1 MSRSSTQFLFTA
13 LFSFLFIKANAQQP
27 QLKVAGSDS
36 ASVVLSKMKV
46 EVKVIGNYSITTM
59 EMTFCNNTS
68 RVLEGELTFPMPDGV
83 SISRYAIDINGKM
96 REAVPVEKEKGQVV
110 FENIIRRNVDP
121 GLLEKVEGNN
131 FRTRIYPIPAKGCRT
146 VLIGYDQLL
155 TAKDTYSFGYNLPL
169 HFKKPLANFDFSIT
183 VASNYI
189 PEVGTDCNT
198 HLKFEELNKVFTA
211 AVSKEN
217 FMPDGAFSI
226 NIPKT
231 PDAAEVSMQEKNG
244 QYYFLV
250 NTFPEVKVIDK
261 KIPDRITVIWDA
273 SLSGLKRD
281 HKKETELLEGYIKI
295 KGNLVINLYQ
305 VNTQFNKINSF
316 VISNGNCD
324 ALKKALENITYDG
337 ATDFSSITYIPLA
350 DEYLVFTDGL
360 NTFGNIDNMILPQ
373 RPVYT
378 ICAAPTADYALLKYV
393 AAQTGAAFINLNELD
408 IATAQ
413 KYLTQQTLSFLGIKE
428 NGHITQLY
436 PSMPA
441 PVVDNCSIAGISNS
455 GHTSIT
461 LQFGYG
467 TTVTFEKTIELD
479 LSINRTNFVDIQKIW
494 AQKKIA
500 ELEIQYERNKEVINN
515 LGKQYGIVTRGTS
528 LIVLDAVEDYVQYEI
543 EPPAELR
550 SEYDMLIKAKQEN
563 YLTQQK
569 DALAEAVKYFVD
581 VQDWW
586 KKNYKQVYFKY
597 KEKNAKDG
605 RTFTEVNYVGASA
618 AVTTQYFS
626 TTLATTDGLSNTTSP
641 PLTPT
646 NAVPFLRIGSDQ
658 NKALAD
664 EEKADLNTY
673 GWRDALAVPVY
684 DSTGTP
690 IVSGQGSYSITINE
704 NTPDKIYLKELN
716 KAAKANKYA
725 KYLEL
730 RKDNVGDPVFY
741 FSVANEFF
749 KASDTTTG
757 YLILSN
763 IADLNLDDHE
773 LYKMLGY
780 KLKAVGAYRD
790 EINVFKK
797 VMQWRPQDPQS
808 YRDYALALEDA
819 GLYQNAL
826 DTLYFSLTKN
836 YDQQIKDLYPGIEE
850 IIVTEINNLIALHG
864 NQLNISK
871 IDERLLKQMPVDVR
885 VVLNWNMNDTDIDLW
900 VIDPNGEKCFYS
912 HKLTAI
918 GGRISNDFTRG
929 YGPEHFMLKKALKGK
944 YKVLINY
951 FGDRQQKIAGPTTVM
966 AEIFTNYS
974 RPVQQRK
981 MITLQMQKKDNGE
994 VLVGEFNFQ

>member
-1 MSRSSTQFLFTA
+1 MSRSSTQFLLTA
-13 LFSFLFIKANAQQP
+13 LFTFLFINANAQQP
-27 QLKVAGSDS
+27 QLKVAGNDS

-96 REAVPVEKEKGQVV
+96 REAVPVEKEKGQVA

-131 FRTRIYPIPAKGCRT
+131 FRTRIYPIPANGCRT

-155 TAKDTYSFGYNLPL
+155 TAQGPYSFGYNLPL
-169 HFKKPLANFDFSIT
+169 HFTKPLAHFDFAIT

-198 HLKFEELNKVFTA
+198 NLKFEELNKVFTA
-211 AVSKEN
+211 SVSKEN
-217 FMPDGAFSI
+217 FIPDGVFSI
-226 NIPKT
+226 SIPKT

-244 QYYFLV
+244 QYYFLI
-250 NTFPEVKVIDK
+250 NTFPEVKVTDK

-281 HKKETELLEGYIKI
+281 HKKEMELLESYIKT

-378 ICAAPTADYALLKYV
+378 ICAAPAADYALLKYV

-408 IATAQ
+408 VATAQ
-413 KYLTQQTLSFLGIKE
+413 KYLTQQTLSFLGIKA
-428 NGHITQLY
+428 NSNITQLY

-467 TTVTFEKTIELD
+467 TTVIFEKTIELD
-479 LSINRTNFVDIQKIW
+479 LGVNRTNFVDIQKIW

-500 ELEIQYERNKEVINN
+500 EFEIQYERNKEVINN

-550 SEYDMLIKAKQEN
+550 KEYDMLIKAKQEN

-586 KKNYKQVYFKY
+586 KKNYKQVYFRY
-597 KEKNAKDG
+597 KAKEDT
-605 RTFTEVNYVGASA
+605 RVFTEVNNVGASA

-626 TTLATTDGLSNTTSP
+626 APLATTDGLSSTTSP
-641 PLTPT
+641 PPLPT
-646 NAVPFLRIGSDQ
+646 TAVPFLRIGSDED
-658 NKALAD
+658 KALME
-664 EEKADLNTY
+664 EEKVVVNAGTY
-673 GWRDALAVPVY
+673 AWKNQTPMY
-684 DSTGTP
+684 DSNG
-690 IVSGQGSYSITINE
+690 VSSITITD
-704 NTPDKIYLKELN
+704 NTPDKTYIQELN
-716 KAAKANKYA
+716 KVAKANKYA

-749 KASDTTTG
+749 KASDTATG

-780 KLKAVGAYRD
+780 KLKTVGAYRD

-797 VMQWRPQDPQS
+797 VVQWRPQDPQS

-864 NQLNISK
+864 SQLDISK
-871 IDERLLKQMPVDVR
+871 IDERLLKQLPVDIR

-900 VIDPNGEKCFYS
+900 VIDPNGEKCFYG
-912 HKLTAI
+912 HKLTTI

-966 AEIFTNYS
+966 AEIFTNYN

>member
-1 MSRSSTQFLFTA
+1 MPRSSTQLLVTI

-27 QLKVAGSDS
+27 QLKVAGNDS
-36 ASVVLSKMKV
+36 SSVVLSKMKV
-46 EVKVIGNYSITTM
+46 EVKVIGNYAITTM
-59 EMTFCNNTS
+59 EMVFCNKTD

-96 REAVPVEKEKGQVV
+96 REAVPVEKEKGQVA
-110 FENIIRRNVDP
+110 FENIIRRKVDP

-131 FRTRIYPIPAKGCRT
+131 FRTGIYPIPANGCRT
-146 VLIGYDQLL
+146 ILIGYDQLL

-198 HLKFEELNKVFTA
+198 NLKFEELNKVFTA
-211 AVSKEN
+211 SVSKEN

-226 NIPKT
+226 KLPKT

-244 QYYFLV
+244 KYYFLI
-250 NTFPEVKVIDK
+250 NTFPEVKVVDK

-281 HKKETELLEGYIKI
+281 HKKEVELLESYIKT

-316 VISNGNCD
+316 VISGGNCD
-324 ALKKALENITYDG
+324 ALKKAIENITYDG

-378 ICAAPTADYALLKYV
+378 ICAAPTADYALMKYV
-393 AAQTGAAFINLNELD
+393 AARTGAAFINLNELD
-408 IATAQ
+408 ITTAL
-413 KYLTQQTLSFLGIKE
+413 KYLTQQTLSFIGIKE
-428 NGHITQLY
+428 NSNITQLY
-436 PSMPA
+436 PSMPT
-441 PVVDNCSIAGISNS
+441 PIVDNCSLAGISNS
-455 GHTSIT
+455 GHTSII

-479 LSINRTNFVDIQKIW
+479 LSVNRTNFVDIQKIW

-500 ELEIQYERNKEVINN
+500 ELEIQYERNKEAIND
-515 LGKQYGIVTRGTS
+515 LGKKYSIVTRGTS

-543 EPPAELR
+543 EPPVELR
-550 SEYDMLIKAKQEN
+550 SEYDKLIKEKQEN

-597 KEKNAKDG
+597 SEKKEEFGQGISDRSVPSEQRLALTMTDSVSVGYSAPAAASHYSTSTQANM
-605 RTFTEVNYVGASA
+605 EV
-618 AVTTQYFS
+618 AV
-626 TTLATTDGLSNTTSP
+626 
-641 PLTPT
+641 
-646 NAVPFLRIGSDQ
+646 
-658 NKALAD
+658 D
-664 EEKADLNTY
+664 EEKADATADFFRAAPPLSNTY
-673 GWRDALAVPVY
+673 NWSGNDVPVRMY
-684 DSTGTP
+684 DSLGNDA
-690 IVSGQGSYSITINE
+690 SITLND
-704 NTPDKIYLKELN
+704 NTPDKTYIKELN
-716 KAAKANKYA
+716 KATKANKYI

-730 RKDNVGDPVFY
+730 RKDNLSDPVFY
-741 FSVANEFF
+741 FTVANEFF
-749 KASDTTTG
+749 KASDTITG

-790 EINVFKK
+790 EINAFKK
-797 VMQWRPQDPQS
+797 VLEWRPQDPQS
-808 YRDYALALEDA
+808 YRDYALALSDA
-819 GLYQNAL
+819 GFYQNAL
-826 DTLYFSLTKN
+826 DTLYLSLTKN
-836 YDQQIKDLYPGIEE
+836 YDQQIKGLYPGIEE

-864 NQLNISK
+864 NKLDVSK
-871 IDERLLKQMPVDVR
+871 IDMRLLKLMPVDVR

-912 HKLTAI
+912 HKLTTI

-944 YKVLINY
+944 YKVMINY
-951 FGDRQQKIAGPTTVM
+951 YGDSQQKIAGPTTVM

-974 RPVQQRK
+974 RPNQQRK
-981 MITLQMQKKDNGE
+981 MITMQMQNGDNGGI
-994 VLVGEFNFQ
+994 LVGEFNFQ